1 MHNFETAIEAQKIVR
16 TLRDRLKSLKYNPDL
31 KKMVDNL
38 DFLVT
43 ELSKAEVVARNN
55 RTPGLIQKP
64 REELAKAITYAD
76 NMILLAAL
84 CQ

>member
-38 DFLVT
+38 DCLVT

-64 REELAKAITYAD
+64 REELTKAITYAD